1 MSIHSTFTPHN
12 VETRHGVSSKTGFI
26 PDKAVK
32 KIIKH
37 ELCLKKV
44 INDKNIKRRR
54 ESMLRGVTKSIGYI
68 FILALFLASV
78 KAWAGHVIPFFD
90 IGVAQN
96 FGIIPDTDFAGG
108 FQVYFPYD
116 KRNRQSFI
124 QVTNIRSSDRFIHVQ
139 VFNDNSE
146 DCNENS
152 FWDTLTGKDTNVY
165 DLDDPFVQA
174 DPDAFGFVVV
184 TVVTGIGST
193 EIFIDDML
201 IGNFRIIDDAGF
213 EYRSNSA
220 AIFFTGKNPD
230 LITDVYTF
238 NFNDVENADQSDVFG
253 IAVDNALTGNVD
265 AGGAIAAIFAG
276 NIFTGDEFFTYDSIL
291 EFNDAEI
298 PFDCDALAF
307 ICGDPNETLFD
318 VLQILGLDIPSNRIA
333 FEFGINPALPSVT
346 AEENICDAPFGTGF
360 VVMPLTLIVSGL
372 FSADDIANADN
383 NIDGESQAFFVGYTG
398 LNDGD
403 GTGSMDTW
411 WAKPPR
417 IFENN
422 D

>member
-1 MSIHSTFTPHN
+1 
-12 VETRHGVSSKTGFI
+12 
-26 PDKAVK
+26 
-32 KIIKH
+32 
-37 ELCLKKV
+37 
-44 INDKNIKRRR
+44 
-54 ESMLRGVTKSIGYI
+54 MLRGVIKSIGYI
-68 FILALFLASV
+68 FILALLLAPV
-78 KAWAGHVIPFFD
+78 KAWAGLGFFQ

-96 FGIIPDTDFAGG
+96 WSAISETDRPEC
-108 FQVYFPYD
+108 QLYFPYD
-116 KRNRQSFI
+116 KRNRRSFI
-124 QVTNIRSSDRFIHVQ
+124 QVTNTSNSPIVIHVQ

-165 DLDDPFVQA
+165 DLDDPFVQS
-174 DPDAFGFVVV
+174 DPDGFGFVVV
-184 TVVTGIGST
+184 TEVTGIGST
-193 EIFIDDML
+193 TILCLEGDEFNDVL

-213 EYRSNSA
+213 EYRANSA
-220 AIFFTGKNPD
+220 GFDFSDGCDSEDGFAESCST
-230 LITDVYTF
+230 ITDVYTF

-253 IAVDNALTGNVD
+253 IAVDNAGSGNVD

-291 EFNDAEI
+291 EFNDAEV

-307 ICGDPNETLFD
+307 LCGDPNETLFD
-318 VLQILGLDIPSNRIA
+318 VLQILGIDIPSNRIA

-360 VVMPLTLIVSGL
+360 MVMPLTLIVSGL
-372 FSADDIANADN
+372 FSQDDVDNAIGCPFGPGNSCDFF
-383 NIDGESQAFFVGYTG
+383 DDPQAFFVGFTG

-403 GTGSMDTW
+403 GTGSMDVW

-417 IFENN
+417 LFENN

>member
-1 MSIHSTFTPHN
+1 MEY
-12 VETRHGVSSKTGFI
+12 VY
-26 PDKAVK
+26 
-32 KIIKH
+32 
-37 ELCLKKV
+37 
-44 INDKNIKRRR
+44 KNTERRR
-54 ESMLRGVTKSIGYI
+54 ESMLRSVTKSIGSI
-68 FILALFLASV
+68 FILALLLVPV
-78 KAWAGHVIPFFD
+78 KAWAGIGFFN

-96 FGIIPDTDFAGG
+96 FSTMADTDFAGG
-108 FQVYFPYD
+108 HQLYFPYD
-116 KRNRQSFI
+116 KRDRDSFV
-124 QVTNIRSSDRFIHVQ
+124 QVTNICPFPVVIHVQ

-152 FWDTLTGKDTNVY
+152 FWDTLTGFDTNVY

-174 DPDAFGFVVV
+174 APDGFGFIV
-184 TVVTGIGST
+184 TTEVTGVGST
-193 EIFIDDML
+193 VLFEIDCL

-213 EYRSNSA
+213 EYRANSA
-220 AIFFTGKNPD
+220 AFFFPFKD
-230 LITDVYTF
+230 LDVITDVYTF

-253 IAVDNALTGNVD
+253 IAVDNAGTGSVD

-318 VLQILGLDIPSNRIA
+318 VLQIIGVDIPSNRIA

-372 FSADDIANADN
+372 LPVDFP
-383 NIDGESQAFFVGYTG
+383 DGIGVDCPPDCDFLHEPQAFFVGYTG

-403 GTGSMDTW
+403 GTGSMDVW

-417 IFENN
+417 LLVIFA

>member
-1 MSIHSTFTPHN
+1 MFKE
-12 VETRHGVSSKTGFI
+12 VF
-26 PDKAVK
+26 
-32 KIIKH
+32 
-37 ELCLKKV
+37 
-44 INDKNIKRRR
+44 NDKNTKRRR

-68 FILALFLASV
+68 FILALLLVPV
-78 KAWAGHVIPFFD
+78 KAWAGIFFD

-96 FGIIPDTDFAGG
+96 FSAIADTDHPEN
-108 FQVYFPYD
+108 FQLYFLYD
-116 KRNRQSFI
+116 KRNRDSFI
-124 QVTNIRSSDRFIHVQ
+124 QVTNTSSGTVFIHVQ

-174 DPDAFGFVVV
+174 DPDGFGFVVI
-184 TVVTGIGST
+184 TEVTGIGST
-193 EIFIDDML
+193 TVPEDIFHLM
-201 IGNFRIIDDAGF
+201 GNFRIVDDAGY
-213 EYRSNSA
+213 EYRANSA
-220 AIFFTGKNPD
+220 AFFFPFNEE
-230 LITDVYTF
+230 ITDVYTF
-238 NFNDVENADQSDVFG
+238 NFNDIEDADQSDVFG
-253 IAVDNALTGNVD
+253 IAVDGAGTGNVD

-276 NIFTGDEFFTYDSIL
+276 NFLTGDEFFTYDSIL
-291 EFNDAEI
+291 QFDAKEI

-360 VVMPLTLIVSGL
+360 MVMPLTLIVSGL
-372 FSADDIANADN
+372 FTQGDI
-383 NIDGESQAFFVGYTG
+383 NIAIPIEFRYDEPQAFFVGYTG

-403 GTGSMDTW
+403 GTGSMDIW
-411 WAKPPR
+411 WAKPQTFLAP
-417 IFENN
+417 